1 MMLAKG
7 VDAVAD
13 EPGSRG
19 LLAGRRALV
28 MGVANK
34 RSLAWGIAQ
43 ALAREGAELAL
54 TYRRDRVREH
64 IGQWVEDW
72 RTPPLLVRC
81 DVMDDASVAELGD
94 TLGRAWGGVD
104 AVVHSIA
111 HALPG
116 DLAGRFLDT
125 SREGWQM
132 ATETS
137 AYSLALVA
145 RACLPLWEA
154 RGGGSLT
161 AMSYIGAD
169 RVVPNYNVMG
179 VAKAALESSVRYLA
193 SDLGPSQVRVNVI
206 SAGPVKTLAAA
217 GVQGFS
223 GIVQQI
229 AGRSP
234 LQSGIT
240 IDDVGNA
247 AVFLASDWARRI
259 TGQVLFVDAGYH
271 VTGV

>member
-1 MMLAKG
+1 
-7 VDAVAD
+7 
-13 EPGSRG
+13 
-19 LLAGRRALV
+19 

-43 ALAREGAELAL
+43 ALVREGAELAL
-54 TYRRDRVREH
+54 TYRRERVRDH
-64 IGQWVEDW
+64 VAQWVAEW
-72 RTPPLLVRC
+72 PSPPLLLPC
-81 DVMDDASVAELGD
+81 DVMQDDSVARLGES
-94 TLGRAWGGVD
+94 LARAWGGVD

-111 HALPG
+111 HAQPG

-125 SREGWQM
+125 SRQGWQI

-145 RACLPLWEA
+145 RACLPLWQA
-154 RGGGSLT
+154 RGGGSLL
-161 AMSYIGAD
+161 AMSYLGAE

-193 SDLGPSQVRVNVI
+193 SDLGESQVRVNAI
-206 SAGPVKTLAAA
+206 SAGPVKTLAAS
-217 GVQGFS
+217 GVSGFS
-223 GIVQQI
+223 SLLSQI
-229 AGRSP
+229 AERAPLRSN
-234 LQSGIT
+234 IT
-240 IDDVGNA
+240 LDDVGNA
-247 AVFLASDWARRI
+247 AVFLSSDWARHI

>member
-1 MMLAKG
+1 MLAKG
-7 VDAVAD
+7 AENVAN

-43 ALAREGAELAL
+43 AFAREGADLAL
-54 TYRRDRVREH
+54 SYRRDRVREH
-64 IGQWVEDW
+64 LGQWVQDW
-72 RTPPLLVRC
+72 PAPPLLVPC
-81 DVMDDASVAELGD
+81 DVMDDASVAEMSYILA
-94 TLGRAWGGVD
+94 REWGGVD

-111 HALPG
+111 HAQPG
-116 DLAGRFLDT
+116 DLAGRFVDT
-125 SREGWQM
+125 SREGWQV

-154 RGGGSLT
+154 RGGGSLL

-179 VAKAALESSVRYLA
+179 VAKAALEASVRYLA
-193 SDLGPSQVRVNVI
+193 SDLGPSQVRVNAI
-206 SAGPVKTLAAA
+206 SAGPLKTLAAT

-223 GIVQQI
+223 SLLHQI
-229 AGRSP
+229 ADRSP

>member
-1 MMLAKG
+1 
-7 VDAVAD
+7 
-13 EPGSRG
+13 
-19 LLAGRRALV
+19 

-54 TYRRDRVREH
+54 SYRRDRVREH
-64 IGQWVEDW
+64 IDQWVHDW
-72 RTPPLLVRC
+72 PTPPLLVPC
-81 DVMDDASVAELGD
+81 DVMDDASVAELGA
-94 TLGRAWGGVD
+94 TLARVWGGVD

-111 HALPG
+111 HAQSG
-116 DLAGRFLDT
+116 DLAGRFVDT
-125 SREGWQM
+125 SREGWQI

-154 RGGGSLT
+154 RGGGSLL

-179 VAKAALESSVRYLA
+179 VAKAALEASVRYLA
-193 SDLGPSQVRVNVI
+193 SDLGPSQVRVNAI
-206 SAGPVKTLAAA
+206 SAGPVKTLAAT

-223 GIVQQI
+223 GLVHQV
-229 AGRSP
+229 ADRSP

>member
-1 MMLAKG
+1 M
-7 VDAVAD
+7 AD
-13 EPGSRG
+13 ELGSRG

-43 ALAREGAELAL
+43 ALSREGAALAL
-54 TYRRDRVREH
+54 TYRRERVRDH
-64 IGQWVEDW
+64 LTQWVAEW
-72 RTPPLLVRC
+72 PTPPLILPC
-81 DVMDDASVAELGD
+81 DVMDDGSVAEMAARLQ
-94 TLGRAWGGVD
+94 REWGGLD

-111 HALPG
+111 HAQPG

-125 SREGWQM
+125 SREGWQI

-154 RGGGSLT
+154 RGGGSLL
-161 AMSYIGAD
+161 AMSYLGSE
-169 RVVPNYNVMG
+169 RVVPHYNVMG

-193 SDLGPSQVRVNVI
+193 SDLGESQVRVNAI
-206 SAGPVKTLAAA
+206 SAGPVKTLAAS

-223 GIVQQI
+223 DLMGQI
-229 AGRSP
+229 AERSP
-234 LQSGIT
+234 LRSTIT
-240 IDDVGNA
+240 LEDVGNA
-247 AVFLASDWARRI
+247 AAFLASDWARRI
-259 TGQVLFVDAGYH
+259 TGQVLFVDAGFH